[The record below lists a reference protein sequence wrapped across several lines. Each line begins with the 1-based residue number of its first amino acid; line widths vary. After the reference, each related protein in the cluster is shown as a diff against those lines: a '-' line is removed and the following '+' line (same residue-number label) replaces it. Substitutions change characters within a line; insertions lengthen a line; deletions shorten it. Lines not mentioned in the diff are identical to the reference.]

1 MEAEYG
7 NRPETGHGGHF
18 LVAVTGSENSEYLIR
33 WTDSAARR
41 QGAAWTALHVHD
53 PDHPEDSVRLD
64 RNLSLA
70 ERMGAEILSV
80 VDREVA
86 ACIVR
91 HARIKEATAL
101 VIGKSEEGEGSFLGR
116 RRIMEGI
123 LRESGDLDVLILRG
137 KSPVRPIR
145 RPLRLRAGIGSFRGI
160 PYAAAALSAVTA
172 AGHFAQPALGYRAV
186 SILYLLAII
195 TLPFACGRITVL
207 ASAALS
213 ALLWNFL
220 FIPPRL
226 TFSIAS
232 LEDMLMFA
240 AFFLAA
246 FVGGLLTSRLKE
258 KESALS
264 LRERK
269 MAFLYGFTRAVSR
282 VRGIEDLARLAGDYL
297 ERHLHLSAST
307 FLRDPDGNLALV
319 RPPKT
324 AADPAPGF
332 EPASARRCCESD
344 ECVPEGDDT
353 LYIPLGSQD
362 DVLGV
367 LYVTGRGE
375 RSLRGETRELLAAL
389 AGNLALALEREHLAE
404 ENERNKMAG
413 ESARLSKIL
422 LNHVSHEL
430 RTPLTTIT
438 GSVSG
443 LLEGN
448 AAEDPRFRGE
458 LLAETL
464 VAANKLNLIVEDLL
478 AMSRLE
484 AGRLVVRP
492 ETVYVGELIG
502 AAREGLDSDLSG
514 RTLIFSEDA
523 RDAEIE
529 ADPVLMVQ
537 VFRNL
542 LRNFTA
548 YTPAG
553 STLRVEWGSEPG
565 AAIVRFSDDGPGV
578 PDRELPLL
586 FDTFFRGS
594 RSTSRQGCGL
604 GLAICRGIVEAHG
617 GSVRAAKSDR
627 GGLCLELRLPRKAV
641 P

>member
-1 MEAEYG
+1 MEEDFG
-7 NRPETGHGGHF
+7 GRPETGHGGHF
-18 LVAVTGSENSEYLIR
+18 LVAVTGSENSGYLIR
-33 WTDSAARR
+33 WTDTAARR

-53 PDHPEDSVRLD
+53 PDHPEDSARLD
-64 RNLSLA
+64 RNMALA
-70 ERMGAEILSV
+70 ERLGAEILSV

-101 VIGKSEEGEGSFLGR
+101 VIGKAEEGEGSFLGR
-116 RRIMEGI
+116 RSIMEGI
-123 LRESGDLDVLILRG
+123 LKESGDLDVLILRG

-145 RPLRLRAGIGSFRGI
+145 RPLKLKTGIGSLRGI

-172 AGHFAQPALGYRAV
+172 VGHFAQPALGYRAV

-195 TLPFACGRITVL
+195 TLPFACGRLTVIG
-207 ASAALS
+207 SAALS
-213 ALLWNFL
+213 ALAWNFL

-246 FVGGLLTSRLKE
+246 FVGGFLTSRLKE

-269 MAFLYGFTRAVSR
+269 MAFLYSFTRAVSR
-282 VRGIEDLARLAGDYL
+282 VRGIENLARLAGDYL

-307 FLRDPDGNLALV
+307 FLLDPDGNLALV
-319 RPPKT
+319 RSPEPGT
-324 AADPAPGF
+324 DPSPGF
-332 EPASARRCCESD
+332 EPASARRCFETD
-344 ECVPEGDDT
+344 ECVAEGDDT
-353 LYIPLGSQD
+353 LYIPLGSQV

-367 LYVTGRGE
+367 LYVTGRGK
-375 RSLRGETRELLAAL
+375 RNLRGETRELLAAL
-389 AGNLALALEREHLAE
+389 AGNLALALERELLAE

-448 AAEDPRFRGE
+448 AAEDPRLRCE
-458 LLAETL
+458 LLSETL
-464 VAANKLNLIVEDLL
+464 IAANKLDLIVENLL

-484 AGRLVVRP
+484 TGRLALHP
-492 ETVYVGELIG
+492 EPAYLGELIG
-502 AAREGLDSDLSG
+502 ASREGLDSDLAG
-514 RTLIFSEDA
+514 RTLILSEKA

-537 VFRNL
+537 VFRNI

-548 YTPAG
+548 YTPEG
-553 STLRVEWGSEPG
+553 SSLRVEWESVPG
-565 AAIVRFSDDGPGV
+565 ASVVRFSDDGPGV
-578 PDRELPLL
+578 PDRELSLL

-594 RSTSRQGCGL
+594 RSCARQGCGL
-604 GLAICRGIVEAHG
+604 GLSICRGIVEAHG
-617 GSVRAAKSDR
+617 GSVRAARSDR
-627 GGLCLELRLPRKAV
+627 GGLVVELRLPSKGAS
-641 P
+641 

>member
-1 MEAEYG
+1 MDEGLES
-7 NRPETGHGGHF
+7 RPDTGHGGHF
-18 LVAVTGSENSEYLIR
+18 LVAVTGSGNSEYLIR
-33 WTDSAARR
+33 WTESAARR
-41 QGAAWTALHVHD
+41 QGATWTALHVHD
-53 PDHPEDSVRLD
+53 PDRPEDSANLE

-70 ERMGAEILSV
+70 KRLGAEILSV

-91 HARIKEATAL
+91 HARIKESTAL
-101 VIGKSEEGEGSFLGR
+101 VIGKAEEGEVPFLGR
-116 RRIMEGI
+116 RSVMEGI
-123 LRESGDLDVLILRG
+123 LRESGDLDVMILRG
-137 KSPVRPIR
+137 KSPVRPTR
-145 RPLRLRAGIGSFRGI
+145 RPLRIRGGTGSFRGI
-160 PYAAAALSAVTA
+160 PYALAALAAVTA
-172 AGHFAQPALGYRAV
+172 VGHLAQPALGYRAV

-195 TLPFACGRITVL
+195 TLPFACGRLTVIG
-207 ASAALS
+207 SAALS
-213 ALLWNFL
+213 ALAWNFL

-246 FVGGLLTSRLKE
+246 FVGGFLTSRLKE

-297 ERHLHLSAST
+297 QRHMRLSAAT
-307 FLRDPDGNLALV
+307 FLRGPDGKL
-319 RPPKT
+319 
-324 AADPAPGF
+324 DPGRSAGTGAVPVPGF
-332 EPASARRCCESD
+332 DPASALRCFESD
-344 ECVPEGDDT
+344 ECVPEGDDS
-353 LYIPLGSQD
+353 LYIPLGSQG

-389 AGNLALALEREHLAE
+389 AGNLALALERELLAE

-413 ESARLSKIL
+413 ESARLSKVL

-443 LLEGN
+443 LLEGS
-448 AAEDPRFRGE
+448 AAEDPRLRGE
-458 LLAETL
+458 LLSETL
-464 VAANKLNLIVEDLL
+464 IAANKLNLVVEDLL

-484 AGRLVVRP
+484 TGRLALHP
-492 ETVYVGELIG
+492 ESAYLGELIG
-502 AAREGLDSDLSG
+502 AAREGLDSGLAE
-514 RTLIFSEDA
+514 RTLLLADSA

-537 VFRNL
+537 VFRNI
-542 LRNFTA
+542 LRNFMS

-553 STLRVEWGSEPG
+553 STLRVEWESVPG
-565 AAIVRFSDDGPGV
+565 FSVIRFSDDGPGV

-594 RSTSRQGCGL
+594 RGSARQGCGL

-617 GSVRAAKSDR
+617 GSVRAAGSDR
-627 GGLCLELRLPRKAV
+627 GGLLVELHLPRKAT